1 MNKDNIITGEVV
13 YVRHDEYLVD
23 VGTGEDAAL
32 PFSEATN
39 DHNVGDQIEV
49 IVLKRVDGENIV
61 SEKKIESL
69 KKQLEMDDKVA
80 SNEMVHGKITGFNKG
95 QFLVK
100 IDGNFEGLCYIKEL
114 EPFFIENGEDYIGK
128 EYDFFIIGKGYG
140 RYPKYKLSRRALIE
154 NQQKEKREAFG
165 KVFSLDGEL
174 KGNVTKQIPSGIIV
188 AVEDFEC
195 FIPKSEITYD
205 VNIVLPEVGSQV
217 EFKIIRVEEDRFNA
231 VGSIKALLVDPWTH
245 ITNYNKEEIYKAP
258 ITRVESYGIFVDL
271 GEGLNGLIH
280 VSELSHDFI
289 DDTSVYNV
297 GDIQEFKLIDVDN
310 KKKQVKL
317 STKAIYPS
325 KYEIAKEEFTL
336 GQHLVLPVTKFY
348 RSGIFVRLMD
358 KYDVFVKNEE
368 IHNHTQTRPMLKIN
382 SKLDFIL
389 LDFNDER
396 EEVVLSNQAYVAK
409 ETQIFEEAI
418 N

>member
-39 DHNVGDQIEV
+39 DHKVGDQIDVV
-49 IVLKRVDGENIV
+49 ILKRVDGENIV

-69 KKQLEMDDKVA
+69 KKQIEMDKKVD
-80 SNEMVHGKITGFNKG
+80 SDEMVHGKITGFNKG
-95 QFLVK
+95 QFNVK

-128 EYDFFIIGKGYG
+128 EYDFYVISKGYG
-140 RYPKYKLSRRALIE
+140 RYPKYKLSRRAIIE
-154 NQQKEKREAFG
+154 TIQKEKAESFSKLFELDKVLKG
-165 KVFSLDGEL
+165 KV
-174 KGNVTKQIPSGIIV
+174 KKQITSGV
-188 AVEDFEC
+188 VVSVEDFEC
-195 FIPKSEITYD
+195 FIPKSEISYD
-205 VNIVLPEVGSQV
+205 ANITLPDVDNEV
-217 EFKIIRVEEDRFNA
+217 EFKIIRVEENRFNA
-231 VGSIKALLVDPWTH
+231 VGSIKSLLVDPWTH
-245 ITNYNKEEIYKAP
+245 IDSYNKDDIYKAP

-271 GEGLNGLIH
+271 GEGLSGLIH

-348 RSGIFVRLMD
+348 RSGLFVKLMD

-389 LDFNDER
+389 LEFNDER
-396 EEVVLSNQAYVAK
+396 QEVVLSNQAYVEK

-418 N
+418 K